1 MSEAASALSGAAYEG
16 GLVRVADAGLQ
27 GMVTLRGDLDAEAVR
42 AAVSDATGCDM
53 PGQRGITA
61 QGDNAVAWMAPDEVL
76 LMGPHA
82 AADDTCAAL
91 EAALEGQHHLAVN
104 VSDARALFSVTGEDA
119 AVREVLAK
127 LAPVDLSPGAFGP
140 GDFRRTRLAQVPGA
154 FWMPQAGEMRVICFR
169 SVAQY
174 VFDLL
179 STAAAPGSRV
189 EYFGA

>member
-27 GMVTLRGDLDAEAVR
+27 GMVTLRGDLEAEAIR
-42 AAVSDATGCDM
+42 AAVREASGCDM
-53 PGQRGITA
+53 PGQRAITA
-61 QGDNAVAWMAPDEVL
+61 EGDAAVAWMAPDEVL
-76 LMGPHA
+76 ILGPHA
-82 AADDTCAAL
+82 RAGDTCAAL
-91 EAALEGQHHLAVN
+91 EAALQGQHHLAVN
-104 VSDARALFSVTGEDA
+104 VSDARALFTVTGEDA

-140 GDFRRTRLAQVPGA
+140 GDFRRSRLAQVPGA
-154 FWMPQAGEMRVICFR
+154 FWMPQAGVMRVICFR

-179 STAAAPGSRV
+179 CTSAAPGSRV
-189 EYFGA
+189 GYFEA